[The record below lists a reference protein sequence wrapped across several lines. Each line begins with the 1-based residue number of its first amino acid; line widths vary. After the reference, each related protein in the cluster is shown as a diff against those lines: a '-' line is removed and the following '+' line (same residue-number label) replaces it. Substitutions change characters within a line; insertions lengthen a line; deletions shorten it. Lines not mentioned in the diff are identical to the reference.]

1 MTLQASNCRG
11 RVLIAEDERITAA
24 DLRVRLTGFGYSVVA
39 SVASGEEAVERA
51 DELRPDIAI
60 MDVRLRGPMDG
71 VEAGLQISERWG
83 TPVIFLSAFLDA
95 DIRRRSE
102 AITSTYL
109 AKPFDPEALESA
121 LDKVALA
128 EVPRR

>member
-1 MTLQASNCRG
+1 MTVQASNCRG
-11 RVLIAEDERITAA
+11 RILIAEDERITTA

-60 MDVRLRGPMDG
+60 MDVRLRGRMDG

-95 DIRRRSE
+95 DIRRRAE
-102 AITSTYL
+102 AITATYL

-121 LDKVALA
+121 LDKVALHLNS
-128 EVPRR
+128 